1 MSTVPRSYILRGAM
15 THRNA
20 VLVAAPVGLY
30 VLMTA
35 CTVNKSATP
44 AVPSDALAG
53 PVEATTAELAA
64 DAAAAV
70 ALDAAP
76 AVDTS
81 PPLAGADF
89 EAQARAIYYVAA
101 CGSDTDPPSIVVPPR
116 IDPKLVDL
124 HCKDLR
130 AKYEEYKTQW
140 MNVAMPYLAALV
152 PKSLPPEIVYPFGGG
167 DLMTALATF
176 PDAPV
181 YTTISLEVAG
191 DVRKIDTI
199 SMKKLQDELSLN
211 RVHLGKLFEKV
222 HSRTVNLDLE
232 SKSDLPGEIVFS
244 MVGLALYG
252 YEPVSLRYFRFNP
265 DGTLHYLEASD
276 IEAAEKDGAAKKR
289 SPTEIEGGIFS
300 DMELRFRKRGD
311 PKAPLK
317 ILRHIAFNLDDKH
330 LRADGSLL
338 KHLDAKG
345 KVTAMTKAASH
356 FLWSDDFSLIRQYLL
371 DHMEWMISDST
382 GIPPRFANKAGFIQ
396 DTFGIMEWPAAFG
409 PVDNRNA
416 EDLRKLWKT
425 NPQKDLPFRYGYPD
439 RDHHGH
445 MMITR
450 RPSAPM

>member
-1 MSTVPRSYILRGAM
+1 M
-15 THRNA
+15 
-20 VLVAAPVGLY
+20 APLGLY
-30 VLMTA
+30 VLMAA

-53 PVEATTAELAA
+53 PVEVSTPEPAAEAGVAALA
-64 DAAAAV
+64 
-70 ALDAAP
+70 DAAP
-76 AVDTS
+76 AVDAS
-81 PPLAGADF
+81 PPPAGIDF
-89 EAQARAIYYVAA
+89 AVQARELYRVAA
-101 CGSDTDPPSIVVPPR
+101 CGSEDPIPDR
-116 IDPKLVDL
+116 IDAKLVEL

-130 AKYEEYKTQW
+130 SKYEEYKTQW

-152 PKSLPPEIVYPFGGG
+152 PKGLPPEIVYPFGGG

-199 SMKKLQDELSLN
+199 SMKKLSDELSLN
-211 RVHLGKLFEKV
+211 RLHLGKLFEKV

-252 YEPVSLRYFRFNP
+252 YEPVSLRYFKFNP
-265 DGTLHYLEASD
+265 DGTLHYLETSD
-276 IEAAEKDGAAKKR
+276 IETMEKDGATKKR
-289 SPTEIEGGIFS
+289 NPTDVEGGIFG
-300 DMELRFRKRGD
+300 DMELQFRKKGD

-317 ILRHIAFNLDDKH
+317 ILRHVAFNLDDKH

-338 KHLDAKG
+338 RHLDAKG
-345 KVTAMTKAASH
+345 RVTAMTKAASH

-416 EDLRKLWKT
+416 EDMRKLWKT

-450 RPSAPM
+450 RPSTPM